1 MLSRKTIFVIVLLII
16 FFSAYLFL
24 NQYFKPTLE
33 SKFHIENVSSIDKI
47 LIADRSNNRIT
58 LKRAGDLWTVND
70 KYLVREVAIN
80 TLLETANKIRLKN
93 PVPKNIFDNVIK
105 FMSTSGVY
113 VEFYDGDKIIVSYT
127 IGSNTPDH
135 LANYMLLENSQ
146 VPYVVNIPSFNGFLS
161 PRYGIQANEV
171 NESNWRS
178 HLVFNIPADSIKF
191 ISYTNYKTASFSYQL
206 NFNPTI
212 LLNNNQ
218 KSLSFNQKEVF
229 LLKSNF
235 LKLNCEA
242 FKIGETKLDGLQKI
256 EQLIVNSD
264 TLTTYQMSSSIISTK
279 KDNFNVERK
288 YATLNDGDLMIIQNY
303 VFNKVLININ
313 ELIN

>member
-1 MLSRKTIFVIVLLII
+1 M
-16 FFSAYLFL
+16 
-24 NQYFKPTLE
+24 
-33 SKFHIENVSSIDKI
+33 
-47 LIADRSNNRIT
+47 
-58 LKRAGDLWTVND
+58 
-70 KYLVREVAIN
+70 
-80 TLLETANKIRLKN
+80 
-93 PVPKNIFDNVIK
+93 
-105 FMSTSGVY
+105 
-113 VEFYDGDKIIVSYT
+113 
-127 IGSNTPDH
+127 
-135 LANYMLLENSQ
+135 
-146 VPYVVNIPSFNGFLS
+146 
-161 PRYGIQANEV
+161 
-171 NESNWRS
+171 
-178 HLVFNIPADSIKF
+178 VFNIPADSIKF
-191 ISYTNYKTASFSYQL
+191 ISYTNYKTASFSYHL

>member
-1 MLSRKTIFVIVLLII
+1 
-16 FFSAYLFL
+16 
-24 NQYFKPTLE
+24 
-33 SKFHIENVSSIDKI
+33 
-47 LIADRSNNRIT
+47 
-58 LKRAGDLWTVND
+58 
-70 KYLVREVAIN
+70 
-80 TLLETANKIRLKN
+80 
-93 PVPKNIFDNVIK
+93 
-105 FMSTSGVY
+105 MSTSGVY

-171 NESNWRS
+171 NENNWRS

-303 VFNKVLININ
+303 VFNKVLINIK

>member
-1 MLSRKTIFVIVLLII
+1 MLSRKTIFIIVLLII
-16 FFSAYLFL
+16 FFSSYLYL
-24 NQYFKPTLE
+24 NEYYKPTVK
-33 SKFHIENVSSIDKI
+33 SKFHIEDVSSIDKI
-47 LIADRSNNRIT
+47 FIADRNDNTIT
-58 LKRAGDLWTVND
+58 LIKSGNSWTVND
-70 KYLVREVAIN
+70 KYLVRDEAIN
-80 TLLETANKIRLKN
+80 TLLETANRIRLKN

-113 VEFYDGDKIIVSYT
+113 IEFYDDENIIVSYT

-161 PRYGIQANEV
+161 PRYGIQANEI
-171 NESNWRS
+171 NENNWRS
-178 HLVFNIPADSIKF
+178 HLVFNIPPDSIKF
-191 ISYTNYKTASFSYQL
+191 INYTNYISPSYSYQL

-212 LLNNNQ
+212 LLNNNLE
-218 KSLSFNQKEVF
+218 SLSFNQKEVL

-242 FKIGETKLDGLQKI
+242 FKLSETKVDELQKI

-264 TLTTYQMSSSIISTK
+264 TLTTYQMYSSQVLTK
-279 KDNFNVERK
+279 KDNYTVERK
-288 YATLNDGDLMIIQNY
+288 YAILNNGDIMIIQNY
-303 VFNKVLININ
+303 VFNKVLINIE
-313 ELIN
+313 ELRK

>member
-24 NQYFKPTLE
+24 NKYFKPTLE

-47 LIADRSNNRIT
+47 FIADRNDNTIT
-58 LKRAGDLWTVND
+58 LIRSGDSWTVNN
-70 KYLVREVAIN
+70 KYLVREAAIN

-113 VEFYDGDKIIVSYT
+113 VEFFDGDNIIVSYT

-171 NESNWRS
+171 NENNWRS

-191 ISYTNYKTASFSYQL
+191 IRYTNYMNPSYSYQL

-212 LLNNNQ
+212 LLSNNQ
-218 KSLSFNQKEVF
+218 KSISFNQKEVF

-242 FKIGETKLDGLQKI
+242 FKLNETNLDELQKI

-264 TLTTYQMSSSIISTK
+264 TLTTYQMSSSKISTK
-279 KDNFNVERK
+279 KDNFTVERK

-303 VFNKVLININ
+303 VFNKVLINIK